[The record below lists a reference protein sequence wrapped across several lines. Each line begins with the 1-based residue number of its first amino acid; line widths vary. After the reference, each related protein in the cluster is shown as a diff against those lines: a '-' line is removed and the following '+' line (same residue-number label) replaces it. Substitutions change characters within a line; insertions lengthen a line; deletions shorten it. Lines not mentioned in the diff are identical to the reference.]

1 MIHFSEKKNREL
13 HKSIPKMW
21 ELLQIRILQT
31 NSKIVETHTFRKFF
45 LNRTRVKIG
54 LSFS

>member
-21 ELLQIRILQT
+21 ELLQFKKQKFIT
-31 NSKIVETHTFRKFF
+31 VES
-45 LNRTRVKIG
+45 VVV
-54 LSFS
+54 